1 MNLLKLH
8 KNFLAT
14 LLLALMALVM
24 LPGCSST
31 EEAPPP
37 TTETPP
43 PGGGG
48 CDCAEGDVACMD
60 ACL

>member
-31 EEAPPP
+31 EE
-37 TTETPP
+37 TETSSGLPCDVD
-43 PGGGG
+43 PGQP
-48 CDCAEGDVACMD
+48 E
-60 ACL
+60 CLK